1 MRNAINK
8 LILKTFHDI
17 KTDIMFQLK
26 IIIASTRPERKGI
39 SVANWFIEIAK
50 KDPAFNIEVLDL
62 AEINLPFVDEPHHP
76 RLQKY
81 TKEHTKEWSKTID
94 EADAFVFVIPE
105 YNYSMPPTLL
115 NAIDFLFKEWNY
127 KPAAL
132 VSYGGI
138 SGGLRS
144 TQMCKLAMTTVKL
157 VPLFE
162 GVSIAFFEKQIDE
175 NGKFHG
181 NELETKSAG
190 IMLHE
195 LLKWTE
201 ALKPMRSK

>member
-1 MRNAINK
+1 MYS
-8 LILKTFHDI
+8 
-17 KTDIMFQLK
+17 LK
-26 IIIASTRPERKGI
+26 IIITSTRPERKGI

-50 KDPAFNIEVLDL
+50 KDPAFNVEVLDL
-62 AEINLPFVDEPHHP
+62 AEINLPFVDEPFHP

-81 TKEHTKEWSKTID
+81 TREHTKEWSKIID
-94 EADAFVFVIPE
+94 AADAFVFIIPE

-127 KPAAL
+127 KPAGL

-144 TQMCKLAMTTVKL
+144 AQMCKLAMTTVKL
-157 VPLFE
+157 VPMFE
-162 GVSIAFFEKQIDE
+162 GVSIPFFAKQIDE
-175 NGKFHG
+175 NGIFHG
-181 NELETKSAG
+181 SEPETKSVG
-190 IMLHE
+190 IMLNE

-201 ALKPMRSK
+201 ALKPMRDK

>member
-1 MRNAINK
+1 
-8 LILKTFHDI
+8 
-17 KTDIMFQLK
+17 MFQLK

-39 SVANWFIEIAK
+39 SVANWFIEIARK
-50 KDPAFNIEVLDL
+50 NTNFNVEVLDL
-62 AEINLPFVDEPHHP
+62 AEINLPLIDEPNHP
-76 RLQKY
+76 KLQRY
-81 TKEHTKEWSKTID
+81 TKEHTKQWSKSID
-94 EADAFVFVIPE
+94 TADAFVFVIPE

-127 KPAAL
+127 KPAGL

-144 TQMCKLAMTTVKL
+144 AQMCKFVMTTVKM

-162 GVSIAFFEKQIDE
+162 GVSIPFFANQIDE
-175 NGKFHG
+175 NGKFHP
-181 NELETKSAG
+181 NEPETKSAD
-190 IMLHE
+190 IMLLE

-201 ALKPMRSK
+201 ALKPMRNK

>member
-1 MRNAINK
+1 M
-8 LILKTFHDI
+8 L
-17 KTDIMFQLK
+17 QLK
-26 IIIASTRPERKGI
+26 IIIASTRPGRKGI
-39 SVANWFIEIAK
+39 SVANWFIKIAK
-50 KDPAFNIEVLDL
+50 EQINFDVEVLDL
-62 AEINLPFVDEPHHP
+62 ADINLPLIDEPNHP
-76 RLQKY
+76 KLQRY
-81 TKEHTKEWSKTID
+81 TKEHTKQWSRAID
-94 EADAFVFVIPE
+94 AADAFVFVIPE

-127 KPAAL
+127 KPAGL

-144 TQMCKLAMTTVKL
+144 EQMCKLAMTTVKM

-162 GVSIAFFEKQIDE
+162 GVSIPFFEKQIDE
-175 NGKFHG
+175 NGIFHG

-201 ALKPMRSK
+201 ALKPMRNK

>member
-1 MRNAINK
+1 MYS
-8 LILKTFHDI
+8 
-17 KTDIMFQLK
+17 LK

-50 KDPAFNIEVLDL
+50 EDVSFKTEVLDL
-62 AEINLPFVDEPHHP
+62 AEISLPFVDEPHHP

-81 TKEHTKEWSKTID
+81 TKDHTKQWSKTID

-127 KPAAL
+127 KPAGL

-144 TQMCKLAMTTVKL
+144 AQMCKLAMTTVKM

-162 GVSIAFFEKQIDE
+162 GVSIQFFAKQIDE
-175 NGKFHG
+175 NGVFHG
-181 NELETKSAG
+181 NEPENKSAG
-190 IMLHE
+190 IMLLE

-201 ALKPMRSK
+201 ALKPMRDK

>member
-8 LILKTFHDI
+8 LILNTFHDI

>member
-1 MRNAINK
+1 MYS
-8 LILKTFHDI
+8 
-17 KTDIMFQLK
+17 LK

-50 KDPAFNIEVLDL
+50 KDSNFETEVLDL
-62 AEINLPFVDEPHHP
+62 AEINLPFLDEPHHP

-81 TKEHTKEWSKTID
+81 TKDHTKQWSKVID
-94 EADAFVFVIPE
+94 AADAFVFVIPE

-127 KPAAL
+127 KPAGL

-144 TQMCKLAMTTVKL
+144 AQMCKLAMTTVKM

-162 GVSIAFFEKQIDE
+162 GVSIPFFANQIDE
-175 NGKFHG
+175 KGIFQP
-181 NELETKSAG
+181 NEPENKSAD
-190 IMLHE
+190 IMLQE

-201 ALKPMRSK
+201 ALKPMRNK

>member
-1 MRNAINK
+1 
-8 LILKTFHDI
+8 
-17 KTDIMFQLK
+17 MFQLK
-26 IIIASTRPERKGI
+26 IVVASTLPGRKGI
-39 SVANWFIEIAK
+39 SVAHWFIEIAK
-50 KDPAFNIEVLDL
+50 KDPAFNLEVLDL

-81 TKEHTKEWSKTID
+81 TKDHTMHWSKAID

-127 KPAAL
+127 KPAGL

-144 TQMCKLAMTTVKL
+144 AQMCKLAMTTVKL

-162 GVSIAFFEKQIDE
+162 GVSISFFEKQIDE

-195 LLKWTE
+195 LLRWTE
-201 ALKPMRSK
+201 ALKPMRNK